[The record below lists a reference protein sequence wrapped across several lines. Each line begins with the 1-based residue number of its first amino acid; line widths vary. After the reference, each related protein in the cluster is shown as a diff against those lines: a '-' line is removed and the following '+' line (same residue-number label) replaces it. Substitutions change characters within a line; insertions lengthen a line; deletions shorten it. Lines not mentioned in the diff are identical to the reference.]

1 MEEEI
6 LKLIEKHEKYRRR
19 GINLIASENVLS
31 REALKALHC
40 DLAGRYGSNW
50 YGGSRYAEEIKE
62 KVEELAKK
70 LFNAKYAFITPLSGN
85 ICDLA
90 VIFSFTKPFDEIAG
104 IAKEDGG
111 YPLGYEKFDRRFY
124 PLPVKDYVINAE
136 ELEKIKKDF
145 PLVLIASS
153 IILFPHPLE
162 AIAKKFRHNIV
173 YDASHVLG
181 LIAGKEFQNPLK
193 YCQAMIGS
201 THKSFPGPQ
210 GGIILT
216 NDSWVAEKL
225 SKYLLFDYD
234 KGIGLVDN
242 PHLNRIAS
250 LGIVMEEMLKNGREY
265 AKQTIK
271 NAKYLAKCLDEL
283 GVPIKF
289 AEKGYTESHQIL
301 LNLGEE
307 TFNFFKKLEENH
319 IFIDCIGRIGT
330 AEVTHIG
337 VGEKEMEE
345 IAHMIADVYK
355 GKNVKDKAIKIAKEF
370 YEKFYE

>member
-6 LKLIEKHEKYRRR
+6 LKIVGRHERYRRQ

-31 REALKALHC
+31 KEALKALQS
-40 DLAGRYGSNW
+40 DLAGRYGSEW
-50 YGGSRYAEEIKE
+50 YGGSKYAEEIKE

-70 LFNAKYAFITPLSGN
+70 LFNAKYAFVTPLSGN

-111 YPLGYEKFDRRFY
+111 YPFGYEKFDRKFY
-124 PLPVKDYVINAE
+124 PLPAKDYVIDADK
-136 ELEKIKKDF
+136 LGRIKRDF

-162 AIAKKFRHNIV
+162 AIAKKFNLVV

-210 GGIILT
+210 GGIVLT
-216 NDSWVAEKL
+216 NDDFVAKKL
-225 SKYLLFDYD
+225 SKYLLFDYEE
-234 KGIGLVDN
+234 GIGLVDN

-250 LGIVMEEMLKNGREY
+250 LGIVMEEMIKNGRRY
-265 AKQTIK
+265 AKQTVK
-271 NAKYLAKCLDEL
+271 NAKYLAKCLNEL
-283 GVPIKF
+283 GVPVKF
-289 AEKGYTESHQIL
+289 AEKGYTESHQVL
-301 LNLGEE
+301 LDLGEE
-307 TFNFFKKLEENH
+307 TFNFFKKLEGNH

-330 AEVTHIG
+330 AEITHIG
-337 VGEKEMEE
+337 MGEEEMEE
-345 IAHMIADVYK
+345 IAHMMADVYK
-355 GKNVKDKAIKIAKEF
+355 GKNVKDKAIKMAREF
-370 YEKFYE
+370 YKNFR